1 MDRRSFL
8 KASTL
13 FSLGGTLTS
22 CATNPVTGEKDLILL
37 NEDEEAEL
45 GRNSHKQVMKAYSSY
60 NDPELLKYVT

>member
-45 GRNSHKQVMKAYSSY
+45 GRNSHKQVMKA
-60 NDPELLKYVT
+60 